1 MRKIKVKWNIKMRL
15 YFAAFFF
22 FFFCHATTRSRP
34 PAILQ
39 KCKAQGRGRWN
50 LPPDPLETCYAGKG
64 CYTNYLSKEK
74 KEILSVVEPRLLRRC
89 CGCTLPADPKPQCI
103 FFPHNHRNHPE
114 RDYYKFVS
122 NIRHFRAASL
132 ILNHR
137 LKRSRFVVNW
147 SK

>member
-1 MRKIKVKWNIKMRL
+1 MRL

-22 FFFCHATTRSRP
+22 LFFFVMQPRDPDRLLFYRSARLRGGVGDTSPLILWKLATLIKTV
-34 PAILQ
+34 ILII
-39 KCKAQGRGRWN
+39 
-50 LPPDPLETCYAGKG
+50 
-64 CYTNYLSKEK
+64 YLKEK

-103 FFPHNHRNHPE
+103 FFPHNHRNYPE

-137 LKRSRFVVNW
+137 LKRSRFVAN
-147 SK
+147 

>member
-1 MRKIKVKWNIKMRL
+1 MRL

-22 FFFCHATTRSRP
+22 IFFFVMQPRDPDRLLFYRSAR
-34 PAILQ
+34 L
-39 KCKAQGRGRWN
+39 RGGVGETS
-50 LPPDPLETCYAGKG
+50 PPDPLETCYAGKG

-137 LKRSRFVVNW
+137 LKRSRFVAN
-147 SK
+147 